1 MFPHRGRGYRPFR
14 HRPKKHNVRRGDLKY
29 LVLGILQKKPM
40 HGYEIMKVLSET
52 FKGLYFPSAGAVY
65 PTLQALEDMRYITC
79 TPEEGKKVYSVT
91 PDGRKFLEDKAD
103 RFEIIKERKNRHLK
117 RKDLMML
124 RDCESITRLIMDN
137 FEDLAPEER
146 EEVDKIIDETKHKI
160 REIVIKK
167 SET

>member
-1 MFPHRGRGYRPFR
+1 
-14 HRPKKHNVRRGDLKY
+14 
-29 LVLGILQKKPM
+29 M
-40 HGYEIMKVLSET
+40 HGYEIMKVLCET

-103 RFEIIKERKNRHLK
+103 RFERIKERKNRHLK
-117 RKDLMML
+117 RKDLMIL